1 MTEKIIDLEARQK
14 ITQQL
19 SRNFMVEAGAGS
31 GKTTCLV
38 DRIIN
43 LILTGKGKI
52 NEIAAITFTRKA
64 ADDLKMRFLSKLE
77 EKAKDERDIDKK
89 FRIEEAMKNI
99 DHCFLGTVHS
109 FCSRLLRERPI
120 EVGLDVAFT
129 ELEEAD
135 DEQLISEAWQLYLS
149 SLQENDLAQYKQ
161 LNEIG
166 IPAQQLQSFLVKM
179 KNDPDVDWIVH
190 NIEKPALNVAYQELI
205 ALMEEARSNIPDSE
219 PVNGYDKLQ
228 QTIVQVLKKAKHIDV
243 KNDSKM
249 MEIFEMCN
257 KKLSVTLYK
266 WPSKEIARHY
276 EERLGTFITV
286 TIAPLLQQWKEYCH
300 PIIVEIL
307 KGGLKQYEELKKSRS
322 LVNFQDLLLLTTK
335 LLKKNPEVRQ
345 YFQQKYRF
353 LLIDEY
359 QDSDPIQAEM
369 MFLLTSEDLQEEDW
383 TKCTPRPGSL
393 FVVGDP
399 KQAIYRFRRA
409 DIDTYNRVKQLIEEH
424 GGEVLRLTMNF
435 RTIDGITKVLN
446 TIFEEELPENE
457 TKYQA
462 AYRPLHSYFESSGKG
477 FEGIKVLNVP
487 SDYSKKDEIVRK
499 DAENIALCIQNL
511 LFQGHKPKEFMV
523 LTRYT
528 EGVSDYAGALEHLGI
543 PVNISGEIIL
553 GDNMEFKELNVLL
566 HFFTNPSDQLA
577 LVAVLRG
584 LFFGISDDN
593 LLEWKRFGG
602 IFSIYHDV
610 DLSGVKEDTKR
621 KIANSLEAL
630 RKHQKW
636 IQTYSP
642 TVAIEKIMED
652 VGLYALLLTKPQS
665 KRLFKS
671 LLQMIE
677 ALRKHESAGETTY
690 SDVYA
695 CFTKMIHEKTTVANF
710 DGGGNA
716 VSVMNVHKSKGL
728 EAEIVFLAHPFKKVD
743 PGAFISKHIRREDHG
758 SKGYTAFSYKKSFQ
772 TVDVGLPVSWETFQ
786 EEEYHYL
793 AEEEKRILY
802 VAVTRAEKALI
813 ISSSEKTNNNN
824 PWGRLLKIEDLEF
837 LRLPETT
844 QASETK
850 QAVAFSAEQF
860 EEETSSMRFW
870 LENSQES
877 SYINWSPTEDKD
889 YSEIIDLQREEG
901 GGMQWGILIHDVMEK
916 FVQGED
922 IDEYISKALTKYN
935 ISLSK
940 AEEVYKYIQT
950 AKASFFWKE
959 LQIADEVYTEV
970 PFNIVVDEQNPL
982 RSFIENDDKGERFF
996 VKGII
1001 DLVYRIKDEWNIID
1015 YKTDRL
1021 LNWQEEEKLQAFY
1034 KNQLS
1039 FYQEVWKQIVNSE
1052 KVRAELFFFE
1062 KEKNIRV

>member
-1 MTEKIIDLEARQK
+1 MTKKIIDLEARQK
-14 ITQQL
+14 ITQQI
-19 SRNFMVEAGAGS
+19 SKNFLVEAGAGS

-38 DRIIN
+38 DRIIQI
-43 LILTGKGKI
+43 ILTGKGKI

-64 ADDLKMRFLSKLE
+64 ADDLKLRFLSKLE
-77 EKAKDERDIDKK
+77 EKAKDEKDTDKK
-89 FRIEEAMKNI
+89 FRLEEAMKNI

-135 DEQLISEAWQLYLS
+135 DEQLVNEAWQQYLS
-149 SLQENDLAQYKQ
+149 SLQESNPEQYNQ

-166 IPAQQLQSFLVKM
+166 ISVLLLQSFLMKM

-190 NIEKPALNVAYQELI
+190 SVEKPSLSAAYYELI
-205 ALMEEARSNIPDSE
+205 TLMKEAKSSIPDSE
-219 PVNGYDKLQ
+219 PDNGYDTLQ
-228 QTIVQVLKKAKHIDV
+228 KVIVQVLQKAKHIDE
-243 KNDSKM
+243 KNDSEII
-249 MEIFEMCN
+249 EIFEMCN

-266 WPSKEIARHY
+266 WPTKEIARY
-276 EERLGTFITV
+276 FEERIDTFITV

-307 KGGLKQYEELKKSRS
+307 KAGLKHYEDLKKSRS

-369 MFLLTSEDLQEEDW
+369 MFLLTSDNLHEEDW

-424 GGEVLRLTMNF
+424 GGEVLQLTMNF
-435 RTIDGITKVLN
+435 RTVDGITKVLN
-446 TIFEEELPENE
+446 TIFEEELPESE

-462 AYRPLHSYFESSGKG
+462 AYRPLHSYFKSSGVG

-487 SDYSKKDEIVRK
+487 SDFKKKDEIVRK
-499 DAENIALCIQNL
+499 DAENIALSIQNL
-511 LFQGHKPKEFMV
+511 LLQGHKPKEFMI

-528 EGVSDYAGALEHLGI
+528 EGVSDYAEALENLGI

-553 GDNMEFKELNVLL
+553 GDNKEFKELNVLL
-566 HFFTNPSDQLA
+566 RFFTDPSDQLA

-584 LFFGISDDN
+584 LFFGISDDD
-593 LLEWKRFGG
+593 LFEWKRFGG
-602 IFSIYHDV
+602 KFSIYHDS
-610 DLSGVKEDTKR
+610 DLPGVKENTKR
-621 KIANSLEAL
+621 KIADSFEAL
-630 RKHQKW
+630 RKYQKW
-636 IQTYSP
+636 ILSYSP
-642 TVAIEKIMED
+642 IVAIEKIMAD

-671 LLQMIE
+671 ILQIIE
-677 ALRKHESAGETTY
+677 ALRKHEAAGETTY
-690 SDVYA
+690 SNVYA
-695 CFTKMIHEKTTVANF
+695 RFTKMIHEKTTVANF
-710 DGGGNA
+710 DSGGNA
-716 VSVMNVHKSKGL
+716 VAVMNVHKSKGL
-728 EAEIVFLAHPFKKVD
+728 EAEIVFLAHPIKKVD
-743 PGAFISKHIRREDHG
+743 PVAFISKHIRREDYG
-758 SKGYTAFSYKKSFQ
+758 SKGYMAFSYKKSFQ
-772 TVDVGLPVSWETFQ
+772 PVEVGLPVSWEMFKD
-786 EEEYHYL
+786 EEYRYL

-813 ISSSEKTNNNN
+813 ISSSEKSNNNN
-824 PWGRLLKIEDLEF
+824 PWGRLLQIKDLEH
-837 LRLPETT
+837 LILPETT
-844 QASETK
+844 QASEPK
-850 QAVAFSAEQF
+850 QAVAFSSEQF
-860 EEETSSMRFW
+860 EEEISSMRFW

-877 SYINWSPTEDKD
+877 AYVKWSPTDDKD
-889 YSEIIDLQREEG
+889 YSEIVGLQREEG

-916 FVQGED
+916 FVQGEN

-982 RSFIENDDKGERFF
+982 RSFIENDGKEERFF

-1001 DLVYRIKDEWNIID
+1001 DLVYRINDEWTIID

-1021 LNWQEEEKLQAFY
+1021 LDWQEVEKLQAFY
-1034 KNQLS
+1034 NNQLS
-1039 FYQEVWKQIVNSE
+1039 FYQEVWKQIVNSQ